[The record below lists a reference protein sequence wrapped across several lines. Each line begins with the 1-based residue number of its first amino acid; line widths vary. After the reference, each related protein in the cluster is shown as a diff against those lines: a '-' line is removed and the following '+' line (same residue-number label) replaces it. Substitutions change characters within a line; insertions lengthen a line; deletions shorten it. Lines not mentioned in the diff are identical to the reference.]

1 MRKQSRV
8 WLPILIVCFAT
19 FSASGQS
26 FRVQCPSSTI
36 THPVAANN
44 NSEPSFSDATQYASC
59 TPGAVI
65 PGSSVVCPASGM
77 YPAGHVNG
85 AIKCQ
90 QISGGDGFATMADG
104 TQTYMFSFG
113 PLSGL
118 ADIASGLPG
127 TEPPSTFNS
136 VYGGTLQPGDP
147 ATTDGASDAGG
158 YNVGNLS
165 HFAYNGAV
173 GLGGDQNVFVDDDG
187 TGKNAC
193 ATKTG
198 ADIPAACL
206 TGHVDP
212 RQLMDI

>member
-1 MRKQSRV
+1 MREPEENRGNMTWKKGGAGCNLACLV
-8 WLPILIVCFAT
+8 LVLAG
-19 FSASGQS
+19 SASAQS
-26 FRVQCPSSTI
+26 FMVQCPTTTI
-36 THPVAANN
+36 THPTAA
-44 NSEPSFSDATQYASC
+44 NSEPSYTGATALSM
-59 TPGAVI
+59 
-65 PGSSVVCPASGM
+65 GSGGYLAPTPASK
-77 YPAGHVNG
+77 VNG

-104 TQTYMFSFG
+104 TQTYLFAFG

-165 HFAYNGAV
+165 QFGYNGAV
-173 GLGGDQNVFVDDDG
+173 GLGGD
-187 TGKNAC
+187 
-193 ATKTG
+193 
-198 ADIPAACL
+198 
-206 TGHVDP
+206 
-212 RQLMDI
+212 